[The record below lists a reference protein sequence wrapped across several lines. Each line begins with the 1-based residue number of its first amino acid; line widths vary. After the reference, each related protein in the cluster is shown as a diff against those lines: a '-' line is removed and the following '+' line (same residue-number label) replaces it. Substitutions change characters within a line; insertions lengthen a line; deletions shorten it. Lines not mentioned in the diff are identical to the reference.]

1 MLRAFAAVLVLA
13 LGSASVS
20 FAQSDFYEGKTI
32 ELVVGFSPGGGTD
45 TFARFIAGE
54 LGTYIPG
61 SPSVVVRNMPGAGSV
76 VASNWYVDTAEPNGE
91 TLLVGT
97 GQLMLRILLGL
108 RGSEASLADLDAILA
123 QPTGRIGYLD
133 PALGASEPEDYDQI
147 SETLILGVPDHI
159 STIESILAL
168 EVLGADFR
176 VIPGYEGKSE
186 VRLAF
191 ERGEVNVDAQTTPVY
206 RSSVEPLIEQ
216 GSAVTFFSQ
225 GLINGA
231 GDLVR
236 DPAAPEIP
244 TVAEVY
250 EAVNGMPPSGNAWE
264 AYRAAV
270 VAIGNAGKI
279 LMIHQNAPAEAKEA
293 LEVAA
298 QRMSESDDFRAAAE
312 EFFEGYEMNHGDDLA
327 GAVRAVQQLDPA
339 VLTWLEEYLSSN
351 FNVSF
356 E

>member
-1 MLRAFAAVLVLA
+1 MLRTLVALAALALAPLTTAFA
-13 LGSASVS
+13 
-20 FAQSDFYEGKTI
+20 QTDFYEGKTV

-45 TFARFIAGE
+45 TFARFIADQ
-54 LGTYIPG
+54 LGTYLDG
-61 SPSVVVRNMPGAGSV
+61 NPSVVVRNMPGAGSV
-76 VASNWYVDTAEPNGE
+76 VASNWYVDTADRDGE

-108 RGSEASLADLDAILA
+108 RGSQASLADLDPILA
-123 QPTGRIGYLD
+123 QPTGRIGYIKPNLRI
-133 PALGASEPEDYDQI
+133 AGPEEYDQLR
-147 SETLILGVPDHI
+147 EPLILGVPDHI

-168 EVLGADFR
+168 EVLGTDFR

-191 ERGEVNVDAQTTPVY
+191 ERGELNVDAQTTPVY
-206 RSSVEPLIEQ
+206 RSAVEPLVDDGNAI
-216 GSAVTFFSQ
+216 TFFSQ
-225 GLINGA
+225 GLIDGSGA
-231 GDLVR
+231 LVR

-250 EAVNGMPPSGNAWE
+250 EAVNGVAPSGSAWE

-279 LMIHQNAPAEAKEA
+279 LMIHQDAPAEAKAA
-293 LEVAA
+293 LEAA
-298 QRMSESDDFRAAAE
+298 AERMAASPEFAVAAE
-312 EFFEGYEMNHGDDLA
+312 EFFEGYEMNHGADLA
-327 GAVRAVQQLDPA
+327 GAVRAVQQLDPD
-339 VLTWLEEYLSSN
+339 VLAWLKDYLSSN
-351 FNVSF
+351 FAVSF